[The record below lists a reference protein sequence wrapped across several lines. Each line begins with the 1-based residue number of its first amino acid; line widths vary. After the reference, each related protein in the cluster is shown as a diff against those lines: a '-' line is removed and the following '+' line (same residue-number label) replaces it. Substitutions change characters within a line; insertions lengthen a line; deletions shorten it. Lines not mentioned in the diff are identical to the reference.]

1 MAYLKMIENGV
12 PKEKLGLLAV
22 PLTPLQIILPL
33 LLSRYTNGIR
43 PLDLYIKAIPFR
55 LLMNIVG
62 AVWIY
67 FTPSFKDSN
76 NDYPLYYYLLCLL
89 INSVQSIFTYSMF
102 VSQMAFFSRV
112 SDKKIGGTYMTFLN
126 TITNMG
132 GNWPS
137 TTALYMANFL
147 TVKNCLLNPSNDIS
161 FKPNSTVLDAISQN
175 LCSNEIE
182 SESCSNLGGFC
193 ETKVDAFYVETIACT
208 IIGIIWIFLFKN
220 LMYKLQAMSKNMWKI
235 SKKKI

>member
-1 MAYLKMIENGV
+1 MIENGV

-33 LLSRYTNGIR
+33 MLSRYTNGAR
-43 PLDLYIKAIPFR
+43 PLDLFIKAIPFR

-67 FTPSFKDSN
+67 FTPSFADAN
-76 NDYPLYYYLLCLL
+76 NDYPFYYYLLCLL
-89 INSVQSIFTYSMF
+89 INSIQSIFTYSMF

-137 TTALYMANFL
+137 TTALYLASFL
-147 TVKNCLLNPSNDIS
+147 TLKNCALNSSADNSI
-161 FKPNSTVLDAISQN
+161 KPNSTVLDSISQN
-175 LCSNEIE
+175 VCSNEVEIE
-182 SESCSNLGGFC
+182 DCAGFGGVC
-193 ETKVDAFYVETIACT
+193 VTKVDAFYVETIACT
-208 IIGIIWIFLFKN
+208 VIGIVWILMFRN
-220 LMYKLQAMSKNMWKI
+220 LMYKLQAMSKSMWKI
-235 SKKKI
+235 SKKAIQ